1 MLIHK
6 NSKKINFNLEIKYNI
21 ILIIF
26 VFFLVVINY
35 EYINAKEYYIRDVII
50 NQKDVFDNKDKD
62 WFWGAS
68 FLNKFH
74 TLTNSFIIEDEL
86 LFRSEDGLDLNLIEE
101 TERNLRRTDI
111 FTWVKIELD
120 SVNTDTYDVVVTAQD
135 KWSLQPAILY
145 GTGGGISTY
154 GAKIQEKNLL
164 GNRTELDFELLYRTE
179 NNIGLQGKFEFN
191 QPRLFRT
198 ELNLNSIIF
207 ANKFRN
213 MQSINLF
220 KPYRTLNTTTAYG
233 LNLLNHT
240 GKDFY
245 YLSLF
250 DSISLI
256 KVDEQRLSAYY
267 SKAFLGDDRS
277 FITFYTNLQQVD
289 RGSQQFRRAYDNSG
303 QVFAAFSSVSEEY
316 IKTNKINTYL
326 DEDMQVG
333 GYGSAVIGRN
343 FSLANGGESMWY
355 IGAEGETSY
364 YTDDLYLFGRAA
376 AGSAFVQ
383 NESKYI
389 GQESEGIGFYK
400 FSNNF
405 SIHSRFK
412 QNTVWRWTAL
422 RQLILDTDS
431 GIRGIDA
438 NLFSGDN
445 RFFSNTEIRFF
456 PDINWWV
463 LNFSA
468 IAFFDFG
475 TVWNQSQNLA
485 NTTFY
490 KTTGLGLRFHNM
502 KTTGKAHIVRI
513 DFAYNINDKK
523 FGGIVF
529 GTEQYFSSIRWHIFK
544 LPKIIGL
551 DFDEE

>member
-1 MLIHK
+1 MSIQIRT
-6 NSKKINFNLEIKYNI
+6 KKIKIKLEINYI
-21 ILIIF
+21 SYLSILIIF
-26 VFFLVVINY
+26 LLSINF
-35 EYINAKEYYIRDVII
+35 NSLNSREYYIRDVII

-86 LFRSEDGLDLNLIEE
+86 LFRSEDGLDLDLIEE
-101 TERNLRRTDI
+101 TERNLRRADI

-120 SVNTDTYDVVVTAQD
+120 SVDSDTYDILVTTQD

-154 GAKIQEKNLL
+154 GAKIQEKNLF
-164 GNRTELDFELLYRTE
+164 GNRTELDLEVLYRTE
-179 NNIGLQGKFEFN
+179 NNIGIQGRFEFN
-191 QPRLFRT
+191 QPRLLRT
-198 ELNLNSIIF
+198 ELNLNTIIL

-220 KPYRTLNTTTAYG
+220 KPYRTLNTTNAYG
-233 LNLLNHT
+233 LNLLNHK
-240 GKDFY
+240 GNDFY
-245 YLSLF
+245 YLSVF
-250 DSISLI
+250 DSVSLI
-256 KVDEQRLSAYY
+256 KVDEQSASAYY

-277 FITFYTNLQQVD
+277 FVTFYTNLQQVD

-303 QVFAAFSSVSEEY
+303 QMFAAFSSVSEEY

-326 DEDMQVG
+326 DEDLQIG
-333 GYGSAVIGRN
+333 GYGSAVIGRT

-364 YTDDLYLFGRAA
+364 YTGDLYLFGRAG

-383 NESKYI
+383 NESKYV
-389 GQESEGIGFYK
+389 GQESEGIAFYK
-400 FSNNF
+400 LSNQI
-405 SIHSRFK
+405 SINSRFK
-412 QNTVWRWTAL
+412 QNTVWRWNAL
-422 RQLILDTDS
+422 RQLILDTDI

-438 NLFSGDN
+438 NKFSGDN

-468 IAFFDFG
+468 IAFFDIG
-475 TVWNQSQNLA
+475 TVWNQSQSL
-485 NTTFY
+485 TDTKFY
-490 KTTGLGLRFHNM
+490 KTTGMGLRFHNM
-502 KTTGKAHIVRI
+502 KTTGKAHIIRI
-513 DFAYNINDKK
+513 DFAYNINDNK

-529 GTEQYFSSIRWHIFK
+529 GTEQYFSSFKWHIFR